1 MYIVCADLEGVFVPE
16 IWIEFAERTQI
27 PELRLTTRD
36 IPDYD
41 RLMERRLAILR
52 EKGFT
57 LKDIQETIAG
67 MQPLPGAV
75 EFLDWLRSCLQV
87 VIISDTFVE
96 FARPL
101 MAQLKWPM
109 LLCHSLT
116 VAADGTISGYQLR
129 QRDGKRRALLAFKNL
144 NYDIIAMGD
153 SYNDVEML
161 LSADRGILFKPPQ
174 NVVAEFPQLPVANDY
189 EALKR
194 IIHQTIGDAD

>member
-16 IWIEFAERTQI
+16 IWIEFAQRTQI

-41 RLMERRLAILR
+41 RLMERRLAILM
-52 EKGFT
+52 EKGLK

-67 MQPLPGAV
+67 MQPLAGAV
-75 EFLDWLRSCLQV
+75 EFLDWLRARLQV

-101 MAQLKWPM
+101 MEKLKWPM
-109 LLCHSLT
+109 LLCHSLA
-116 VAADGTISGYQLR
+116 VAQDGTISGYRLR
-129 QRDGKRRALLAFKNL
+129 QRDGKKRALLAFRSL
-144 NYDIIAMGD
+144 NYGIIAVGD
-153 SYNDVEML
+153 SYNDVDML

-174 NVVAEFPQLPVANDY
+174 NVVDEFPQLPVAEDY
-189 EALKR
+189 EALKG
-194 IIHQTIGDAD
+194 IIRRTIGDTV

>member
-16 IWIEFAERTQI
+16 IWIEFAQKTQI

-41 RLMERRLAILR
+41 RLMERRLAILM
-52 EKGFT
+52 EKGLK

-67 MQPLPGAV
+67 MQPLAGAV
-75 EFLDWLRSCLQV
+75 EFLDWLRARLQV

-101 MAQLKWPM
+101 MEKLKWPM
-109 LLCHSLT
+109 LLCHSLE
-116 VAADGTISGYQLR
+116 VAQDGTISGYRLR
-129 QRDGKRRALLAFKNL
+129 QRDGKKRALLAFRSL
-144 NYDIIAMGD
+144 NYGIIAMGD
-153 SYNDVEML
+153 SYNDVDML

-174 NVVAEFPQLPVANDY
+174 NVVDEFPQLPVAEDY
-189 EALKR
+189 EALKG
-194 IIHQTIGDAD
+194 IIRRTIGDTV